1 MGSVM
6 HMKILTTIIAILIAS
21 TCYSKECEI
30 AGKAILWAYD
40 ACLWEFE
47 TDDTLH
53 PRVIGCVEKS
63 EKFMKSVDECEAKRT
78 FKRRICDLAK
88 EYKIEYI
95 NPETC
100 MSEDKA
106 LGPSVR
112 DGGI

>member
-1 MGSVM
+1 
-6 HMKILTTIIAILIAS
+6 MKTLTTIVAILIAS
-21 TCYSKECEI
+21 TIYSNECEI
-30 AGKAILWAYD
+30 TGKTILWAYD

-53 PRVIGCVEKS
+53 PRVIECVEKS
-63 EKFMKSVDECEAKRT
+63 EDFMRSVSECEAKTT

-88 EYKIEYI
+88 EYKIEGI
-95 NPETC
+95 NQETC

>member
-1 MGSVM
+1 
-6 HMKILTTIIAILIAS
+6 MKILTTIIAILIAS
-21 TCYSKECEI
+21 TCYSEECEI
-30 AGKAILWAYD
+30 EGKAILWVYD

-53 PRVIGCVEKS
+53 PGVIECVEKS
-63 EKFMKSVDECEAKRT
+63 EKYMKSVSECEAKRS
-78 FKRRICDLAK
+78 FKRKICDLAK
-88 EYKIEYI
+88 EYEIEGI
-95 NPETC
+95 NPGTC

>member
-1 MGSVM
+1 M
-6 HMKILTTIIAILIAS
+6 IAS
-21 TCYSKECEI
+21 NSYSNECNI
-30 AGKAILWAYD
+30 TGKAILWAYD

-53 PRVIGCVEKS
+53 PGVIACVKKS
-63 EKFMKSVDECEAKRT
+63 EKLITSVGECEAKIT

-88 EYKIEYI
+88 EYNTEDI
-95 NPETC
+95 NQETC

-112 DGGI
+112 NGGI

>member
-1 MGSVM
+1 MQ
-6 HMKILTTIIAILIAS
+6 MKILTTIIAILIAS
-21 TCYSKECEI
+21 TCYSEECEI
-30 AGKAILWAYD
+30 EGKAILWAYD

-53 PRVIGCVEKS
+53 PGVIECVEKS
-63 EKFMKSVDECEAKRT
+63 EKHMKSVGECEAKRT
-78 FKRRICDLAK
+78 FKRKICDLAK
-88 EYKIEYI
+88 EYKIEGI
-95 NPETC
+95 NQETC